1 MEALGCRNQFPMA
14 LQSVLLGGRMPV
26 GMEDNAFISKGV
38 FAESNAQQVMKA
50 RRLVEELGASL
61 ASPAQARQI
70 LGLKA
75 CGTTV
80 TGA

>member
-1 MEALGCRNQFPMA
+1 IGHDTPVVM
-14 LQSVLLGGRMPV
+14 QSALLGGHVRV

-38 FAESNAQQVMKA
+38 FVQSNAQQVKKA
-50 RRLVEELGASL
+50 RDLVKELGPSI

-75 CGTTV
+75 R
-80 TGA
+80 

>member
-1 MEALGCRNQFPMA
+1 MPQPIPDGVAIRA
-14 LQSVLLGGRMPV
+14 AGGHMR
-26 GMEDNAFISKGV
+26 MEDNAFISKGV

-70 LGLKA
+70 LGVKA

>member
-1 MEALGCRNQFPMA
+1 MPQPIPDGVAIRA
-14 LQSVLLGGRMPV
+14 AGGGHMRV